1 MTGEGLDS
9 EGTTD
14 LRDGAQMIRHKNWL
28 RADRL
33 LTVYLVHPL
42 LCHSPSK
49 NSSDVPILMYHSIC
63 NRPEKMRSA
72 YFKTNTSP
80 EDFQAQMEFLF
91 RQGYSCVS
99 LEQALPILKG
109 AQPKNA
115 KLAVITFDDGYRNIL
130 TDAFPVM
137 RQYGFAATVFLA
149 TAFVGERTAAFN
161 GIECL
166 TWSDIKELRQHGLRF
181 GSHTVNH
188 PKLYQ
193 MEWSEIES
201 ELRDS
206 KEEIEQRLGERV
218 TSFAYPYAYPQTD
231 NPFIER
237 LTALLAGSGY
247 ECCVTTRIGRSRV
260 RDGVFSL
267 KRLPVN
273 TCDDLALFQAKL
285 DGAYDWLRFPQA
297 FVKRC
302 RHWL

>member
-1 MTGEGLDS
+1 MRM
-9 EGTTD
+9 
-14 LRDGAQMIRHKNWL
+14 LRDKNWL
-28 RADRL
+28 RTDRL
-33 LTVYLVHPL
+33 LSVYFVHPL
-42 LCHSPSK
+42 LGHNSSK
-49 NSSDVPILMYHSIC
+49 NASNVPILMYHSIC
-63 NRPEKMRSA
+63 NRPETTRSA

-80 EDFQAQMEFLF
+80 EDFQAQMEFLH

-109 AQPKNA
+109 DQPKSA
-115 KLAVITFDDGYRNIL
+115 KLAVITFDDGYRNIF
-130 TDAFPVM
+130 TDAFPVL
-137 RQYGFAATVFLA
+137 RQYGFSATVFLA

-188 PKLYQ
+188 PELYQ

-231 NPFIER
+231 NSFVER
-237 LTALLAGSGY
+237 LTGLLARSGY
-247 ECCVTTRIGRSRV
+247 ECCVTTRVGRARM

-302 RHWL
+302 KTWLQK